1 MLNYGGQFMNDNT
14 FPLDDEINME
24 ETKMINLTKNE
35 VLFIDDACTMLIEPE
50 INLPL
55 PYKPL
60 HRGGSIAVPVSF
72 IEKIGMGVLVTET
85 EANIDI
91 EFDLGELLMI
101 REACLT
107 TSKYGKEEVGLSIKK
122 KIYKA
127 LLGKEW
133 EERIHFQKL
142 MYNSNVDLSTI
153 E

>member
-1 MLNYGGQFMNDNT
+1 MSDNQFSFEDE
-14 FPLDDEINME
+14 LDME
-24 ETKMINLTKNE
+24 ETKMINLTRNE
-35 VLFIDDACTMLIEPE
+35 ILFIDDSCTMLIEPE
-50 INLPL
+50 VNLPL

-60 HRGGSIAVPVSF
+60 NRSGSIAVPVSF
-72 IEKIGMGVLVTET
+72 IEKIGFGLLVTET

-107 TSKYGKEEVGLSIKK
+107 TSKYGKEDVGINIKT

-133 EERIHFQKL
+133 EERERFQRL
-142 MYNSNVDLSTI
+142 MFNSNVDLSTI